1 MDYCSSGQM
10 CADDYTPTP
19 THMHHTNIYTI
30 NYCCYYEISICFLV
44 ENRQLECSKSLINQ
58 EAYDKQ

>member
-1 MDYCSSGQM
+1 M

-19 THMHHTNIYTI
+19 CITQILVYTLLI
-30 NYCCYYEISICFLV
+30 IVVISKIVILSICFLV
-44 ENRQLECSKSLINQ
+44 ENRQVECSKSLINQ